1 SPTNDLLFSLRIL
14 CVLNFSAL
22 SFSFFSSEAHMRRHV
37 IAGNWKMYKT
47 LADTRAFFSALLP
60 LVPNAKHCD
69 IVVAPPFT
77 AISTAVDAAK
87 GSSVAIAGQNV
98 SWSKEGAFTG
108 EVSAPMLAEA
118 GCRYVVIGHSERR
131 QLFRETDD
139 NVAKKTLV
147 ALDSGLTPIVC
158 LGEMLEDRDA
168 GLAEEVLL
176 RQFTGGPGAL
186 TPDEFSR
193 ILIAYEPVW
202 AIGTGRTA
210 TPEIAATAHRFL
222 RRCAGEQFSVHHASA
237 LRILYGGSVK
247 PDNIQGLMA
256 QEELDGALVGGASL
270 DPKSFGDRKFQ
281 V

>member
-1 SPTNDLLFSLRIL
+1 
-14 CVLNFSAL
+14 
-22 SFSFFSSEAHMRRHV
+22 MRRRV

-47 LADTRAFFSALLP
+47 LAETRAFFSAFTP
-60 LVPNAKHCD
+60 LVANSRHCD
-69 IVVAPPFT
+69 IIVAPPFT
-77 AISTAVDAAK
+77 AISTAAEAAK
-87 GSSVAIAGQNV
+87 GTNIAISGQNV

-108 EVSAPMLAEA
+108 EVSAPMLTEA
-118 GCRYVVIGHSERR
+118 GCRYVIIGHSERR

-158 LGEMLEDRDA
+158 LGEMQEDRDA

-176 RQFTGGPGAL
+176 RQ
-186 TPDEFSR
+186 
-193 ILIAYEPVW
+193 
-202 AIGTGRTA
+202 
-210 TPEIAATAHRFL
+210 
-222 RRCAGEQFSVHHASA
+222 CAGEQFSVHHASA

-270 DPKSFGDRKFQ
+270 DPKSFAAIVNFT
-281 V
+281 

>member
-1 SPTNDLLFSLRIL
+1 
-14 CVLNFSAL
+14 
-22 SFSFFSSEAHMRRHV
+22 MRRRV

-47 LADTRAFFSALLP
+47 LTETRAFFSSFLP
-60 LVPNAKHCD
+60 LAAGAKHCD

-77 AISTAVDAAK
+77 ALSTAVEAVK
-87 GSSVAIAGQNV
+87 GTSIAIAGQNV

-118 GCRYVVIGHSERR
+118 GCRYVIIGHSERR
-131 QLFRETDD
+131 QLFHETDD
-139 NVAKKTLV
+139 SVAKKTL
-147 ALDSGLTPIVC
+147 LSLSFGLIPIVC
-158 LGEMLEDRDA
+158 VGETQEDRDA
-168 GLAEEVLL
+168 GLAEEVLR
-176 RQFTGGPGAL
+176 RQFTSGPGAL

-210 TPEIAATAHRFL
+210 TPEIAAAAHRFL
-222 RRCAGEQFSVHHASA
+222 RQCAAEKFSAAHASA

-270 DPKSFGDRKFQ
+270 DAKSFAALVNFA
-281 V
+281 